1 MDLNIEGLTIQ
12 EDGLTIDLDADA
24 DVAVV
29 FWKIV

>member
-12 EDGLTIDLDADA
+12 EDGLTIDLDAD
-24 DVAVV
+24 VAVV